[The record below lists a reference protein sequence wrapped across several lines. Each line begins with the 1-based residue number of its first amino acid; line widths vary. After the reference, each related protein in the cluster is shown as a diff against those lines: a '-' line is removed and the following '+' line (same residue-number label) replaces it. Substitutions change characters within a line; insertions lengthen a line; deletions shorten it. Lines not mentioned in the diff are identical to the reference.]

1 MNRNPKDSWLIKA
14 RQSTQ
19 AKLAL
24 LFFAALTTTGCLGWD
39 SSCPDCYDSKN
50 ADPVYLSYNDL
61 RSGITVGD
69 PVPLTDI
76 QRVYVYQ
83 KTVFLNNKNRGLHVI
98 DNSDPSNPENV
109 AFISIPGNTEISI
122 RDNALYA
129 DSYVDL
135 VTLKIDDPANIVEQ
149 DREID
154 IFPYNAYQNI
164 PDNIYFG
171 YDNIDE
177 TKGVVVSYEC
187 TQLLATMFSY
197 SISRGQLSPTHG
209 QRST

>member
-1 MNRNPKDSWLIKA
+1 MNNTSHEYSQDSPLKKLWRCTLSTPIKFA
-14 RQSTQ
+14 MIFVI
-19 AKLAL
+19 AL
-24 LFFAALTTTGCLGWD
+24 STTGCWGWD
-39 SSCPDCYDSKN
+39 TGCSGCYDTPN
-50 ADPVYLSYNDL
+50 AKPVYLSYDDL
-61 RSGITVGD
+61 RTGISVGE

-83 KTVFLNNKNRGLHVI
+83 STVFLNNKNRGLHVI
-98 DNSDPSNPENV
+98 DNSDPSNPTNV
-109 AFISIPGNTEISI
+109 AFITIPGNTEISI

-135 VTLKIDDPANIVEQ
+135 VTLKIDDPNNIVEQ

-171 YDNIDE
+171 YDGIDE
-177 TKGVVVSYEC
+177 NKGVIVSYE
-187 TQLLATMFSY
+187 
-197 SISRGQLSPTHG
+197 SI
-209 QRST
+209 